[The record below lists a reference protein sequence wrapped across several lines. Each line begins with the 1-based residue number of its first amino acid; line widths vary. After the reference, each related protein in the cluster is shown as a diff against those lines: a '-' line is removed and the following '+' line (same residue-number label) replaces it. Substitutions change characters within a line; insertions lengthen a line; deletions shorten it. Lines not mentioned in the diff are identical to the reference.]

1 MAQIT
6 QIITI
11 HDYNKMTDEQK
22 AALSENNMLAVV
34 QQDWQQIRIKA
45 AIAAMQ
51 GSLANPHCSQVQ
63 VESGIPFGQFYAINA
78 VQVADALV
86 AELKRSDDVYA
97 ECRRMDAI
105 NTASVCE
112 NMTKIQNEL
121 QKKGGQHE

>member
-34 QQDWQQIRIKA
+34 QQDWQQARIQA

-51 GSLANPHCSQVQ
+51 GQLSND
-63 VESGIPFGQFYAINA
+63 ESVKQMIETLDSVALPDKTKAYMNLVARSS
-78 VQVADALV
+78 VMLADALV
-86 AELKRSDDVYA
+86 AEL
-97 ECRRMDAI
+97 
-105 NTASVCE
+105 
-112 NMTKIQNEL
+112 
-121 QKKGGQHE
+121 QKKGGEQW